1 MITGSQPIQQKS
13 YSTRDDKKCESYLT
27 EDGTFASVRGLED
40 PHHLP
45 PNQDQDEPMS
55 PPSKKIQ
62 DEPRHHARRPVE
74 LHCSWPLLAGGMAI
88 RK

>member
-45 PNQDQDEPMS
+45 PNQDQDEP
-55 PPSKKIQ
+55 
-62 DEPRHHARRPVE
+62 RHHARRPVE